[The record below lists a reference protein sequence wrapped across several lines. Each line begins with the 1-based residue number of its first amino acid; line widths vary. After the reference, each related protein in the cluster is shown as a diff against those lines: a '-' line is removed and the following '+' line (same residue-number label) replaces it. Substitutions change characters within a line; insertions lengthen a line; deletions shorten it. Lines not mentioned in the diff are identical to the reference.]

1 MTPLMRRMKIVKKSK
16 EQVDAEAELIA
27 ETFKLAYKLG
37 YDDAVKD
44 TKEPEMLH
52 FGNETHVK

>member
-1 MTPLMRRMKIVKKSK
+1 MRRMKIVKKSK

>member
-1 MTPLMRRMKIVKKSK
+1 MKKSK
-16 EQVDAEAELIA
+16 EQVEAEANMIA
-27 ETFKLAYKLG
+27 ETFKWAYKLG

-52 FGNETHVK
+52 FGNETRVK

>member
-1 MTPLMRRMKIVKKSK
+1 MRRMRKMKKSK
-16 EQVDAEAELIA
+16 EQVEAEANMIA
-27 ETFKLAYKLG
+27 ETFKWAYKLG

-52 FGNETHVK
+52 FGNETRVK